1 MLALGWIVF
10 VKSTFKDTDNIKV
23 RHPVIVKEI
32 VKILLICGIESY
44 KINTLSFKSRAGQ
57 TTGNKPGNSC

>member
-23 RHPVIVKEI
+23 PYPVIVKEM
-32 VKILLICGIESY
+32 VKILLIPSIESY
-44 KINTLSFKSRAGQ
+44 KVYS
-57 TTGNKPGNSC
+57 

>member
-23 RHPVIVKEI
+23 MHLVIVKVI
-32 VKILLICGIESY
+32 VKILTY
-44 KINTLSFKSRAGQ
+44 TQ
-57 TTGNKPGNSC
+57 H